1 MAVVADSE
9 LVARIYLSRSPQP
22 LDVTTLRALADR
34 ANVRNRSD
42 GVTGFL
48 THRNG
53 VFTQYIEGSPQA
65 IDALWSRLLAD
76 DRHSIE
82 RHANLVVSERRFG
95 EWGMH
100 LLDPLWFPSGAP
112 LDVLEEV
119 LGVSPNAILDS
130 TALNAVTSVVDRVSN
145 AQ

>member
-1 MAVVADSE
+1 MK
-9 LVARIYLSRSPQP
+9 ARIYLSRSTSP

-34 ANVRNRSD
+34 SDERNRSASI
-42 GVTGFL
+42 TGFL

-53 VFTQYIEGSPQA
+53 VFTQYIEGPQTA
-65 IDALWSRLLAD
+65 LDSLWSRLESD
-76 DRHSIE
+76 PRHTIE
-82 RHANLVVSERRFG
+82 RSADLVLSQRRFS

-119 LGVSPNAILDS
+119 LGVAGTPNLDDA
-130 TALNAVTSVVDRVSN
+130 ALNAVTSVVDRVSN